1 MLYYEVLLFLIESYS
16 CYLIMLLHFLCE
28 GLVNFLCAYI
38 ISILFENI
46 PLFRSEI
53 PTFGDTYFLV
63 YEKTRVLMGLPVKY
77 SVR

>member
-1 MLYYEVLLFLIESYS
+1 MLHNEVLLIFIESYS
-16 CYLIMLLHFLCE
+16 CYLIMLLHFLGE

-46 PLFRSEI
+46 SLFRSEV
-53 PTFGDTYFLV
+53 PTFRDTYFLF